1 MDFKYRMS
9 SKDQFDRNDV
19 SSNNSV
25 ASPRPR
31 MPPLAQTLPRC
42 GTEEEDASGNTDPK
56 HFQILIL
63 MNVAAVSV
71 GGSAIKRFHN
81 A

>member
-1 MDFKYRMS
+1 
-9 SKDQFDRNDV
+9 
-19 SSNNSV
+19 
-25 ASPRPR
+25 

-56 HFQILIL
+56 NFQVLIL